1 MENLYANIIKSFE
14 EFWAS
19 VIAKLPE
26 LLVSLIVLVIFI
38 IAGRLFYRVFKKRIQ
53 TRLKDTILSSFAG
66 EFIRWSFYTIGITF
80 ALFNLGLGGV
90 AGSLVAGAGVTAI
103 ILGFAFKD
111 IAENF
116 LAGILLAISKPFVI
130 GDIVEVNGV
139 KGPVLQ
145 VDLRSTQ
152 IKTVD
157 GRDIFIPNSIVIKN
171 IFTNYTRDGYLRLDF
186 LVGLDFND
194 DIEKARTLII
204 DHLKT
209 QNDILPEPAPNAI
222 LDELGESAVVVKV
235 MFWTNIFHTAKKD
248 QLLLGEPLKSKMIRE
263 VKDLL
268 QKNGFNMP
276 AQIIEHKMYDESNP
290 LKVDKRDISG

>member
-1 MENLYANIIKSFE
+1 MENISEKITESFE

-19 VIAKLPE
+19 IIDKLPE
-26 LLVSLIVLVIFI
+26 LLVSLLVLIVFI
-38 IAGRLFYRVFKKRIQ
+38 IAGKLFYRFFRRRIQ
-53 TRLKDTILSSFAG
+53 KRLKDTILSTFTG
-66 EFIRWSFYTIGITF
+66 EFIRWTFYVIGITF

-90 AGSLVAGAGVTAI
+90 ASSLVAGAGVTAI

-116 LAGILLAISKPFVI
+116 LAGILLAISRPFVI
-130 GDIVEVNGV
+130 GDIIEVNNV

-171 IFTNYTRDGYLRLDF
+171 VFTNYTRDGYLRLDF
-186 LVGLDFND
+186 PVGLDFND
-194 DIEKARTLII
+194 DTEKARNLII
-204 DHLKT
+204 EHLKK
-209 QNDILPEPAPNAI
+209 QPDILQEPAPNVV

-235 MFWTNIFHTAKKD
+235 MFWTNIFHTAKKE
-248 QLLLGEPLKSKMIRE
+248 QVLLGEPVKSRMIRE

-268 QKNGFNMP
+268 LKNGFNMP
-276 AQIIEHKMYDESNP
+276 AQIIEHKMYDEEKP
-290 LKVDKRDISG
+290 LKVRKS

>member
-1 MENLYANIIKSFE
+1 MENLYGKIIESFE

-19 VIAKLPE
+19 IIQKLPE
-26 LLVSLIVLVIFI
+26 LLVSLIVLILFI
-38 IAGRLFYRVFKKRIQ
+38 LVGRLFYRIFKRRIQ
-53 TRLKDTILSSFAG
+53 MRLKDTILASFAG
-66 EFIRWSFYTIGITF
+66 EFIRWAFYTTGIIF

-130 GDIVEVNGV
+130 GDIIEVNGV
-139 KGPVLQ
+139 KGPVLH
-145 VDLRSTQ
+145 VDLRSTR

-186 LVGLDFND
+186 PVGLDFND
-194 DIEKARTLII
+194 DIEKARNLII
-204 DHLKT
+204 EHLKK
-209 QNDILPEPAPNAI
+209 QSDILPDPVPNVV

-248 QLLLGEPLKSKMIRE
+248 QLLLGEPIKRRMIRE

-268 QKNGFNMP
+268 LKHGFNMP
-276 AQIIEHKMYDESNP
+276 AQIIEHKMYDVKKP
-290 LKVDKRDISG
+290 LHIKNNSSS